1 MQFIQREKL
10 HLVNKGIAFIYQSME
25 VWKTGSMEVKYCQPS
40 TVNCQPSPVNRQPST
55 VNRQPMRYYFDKI
68 PSWLKN
74 KYVLTALC
82 FGVWILFIDD
92 RDFVTTHFR
101 HLNELHKLQARKVYF
116 ENQILIVRKELD
128 QLKSNP
134 GTLEKYAREKYLMKR
149 DNEDLFV
156 IK

>member
-1 MQFIQREKL
+1 M
-10 HLVNKGIAFIYQSME
+10 VNKGNAFIYQSME
-25 VWKTGSMEVKYCQPS
+25 VWKTGSMEVKFCQPP
-40 TVNCQPSPVNRQPST
+40 TANH
-55 VNRQPMRYYFDKI
+55 QPMKYYFDKI

-101 HLNELHKLQARKVYF
+101 HLKELHKLEARKVYF
-116 ENQILIVRKELD
+116 ENQILTVRKELD

>member
-10 HLVNKGIAFIYQSME
+10 HLENNPTASSHLPTKNEM
-25 VWKTGSMEVKYCQPS
+25 
-40 TVNCQPSPVNRQPST
+40 RQYLD
-55 VNRQPMRYYFDKI
+55 RI

-74 KYVLTALC
+74 KYVLTVLC
-82 FGVWILFIDD
+82 FGIWVLFIDD

-101 HLNELHKLQARKVYF
+101 HVKELHKLEARKVYF
-116 ENQILIVRKELD
+116 EEQIKTVRKELD

-134 GTLEKYAREKYLMKR
+134 ATLEKYARERYLMKR

-156 IK
+156 VK